1 MTNNQTFEQAYAELN
16 ALIDQLESGELSLE
30 QSVALYERGRELVA
44 FCQAQLESAELRIN
58 TINGESASTLRQ
70 DDLQ

>member
-1 MTNNQTFEQAYAELN
+1 MTSNQTFEQAYAELN
-16 ALIDQLESGELSLE
+16 AVIDQLESGQLSLE
-30 QSVALYERGRELVA
+30 QSVALYERGRALVA